1 MNVFEDC
8 ESTKYETIRYH
19 IATIQKGVPMQENLS
34 LYHIFYT
41 VARTGNISGAA
52 KELFISQPAISKSIR
67 KLEENLNTILFLR
80 NSRGVTLTR
89 DGELLYTHVRSAFDS
104 LSLGEQL
111 LARNHELGISQLRI
125 GASTTLSK
133 YVLLP
138 RLKTFIRQ
146 HPNVKVTI
154 TCQSTHRTLALLE
167 EQKIDVG
174 LVGKPKAVRGYSFLP
189 VQTIQDTFAASPS
202 YLEHLFVRTS
212 PEHLFEAATFMLMDE
227 ENITRQYVNSQLREH
242 HIELSN
248 ILEVSTM
255 DLLIEFARIG
265 LGIGCVIRDFVLQD
279 LQNKTLQEV
288 HTGVTFPKREIGIA
302 FRREHQSLP
311 VIQNFLKTMSPSEI

>member
-1 MNVFEDC
+1 
-8 ESTKYETIRYH
+8 KYETIRYH

-125 GASTTLSK
+125 G
-133 YVLLP
+133 
-138 RLKTFIRQ
+138 
-146 HPNVKVTI
+146 
-154 TCQSTHRTLALLE
+154 
-167 EQKIDVG
+167 
-174 LVGKPKAVRGYSFLP
+174 
-189 VQTIQDTFAASPS
+189 
-202 YLEHLFVRTS
+202 
-212 PEHLFEAATFMLMDE
+212 
-227 ENITRQYVNSQLREH
+227 
-242 HIELSN
+242 
-248 ILEVSTM
+248 
-255 DLLIEFARIG
+255 
-265 LGIGCVIRDFVLQD
+265 
-279 LQNKTLQEV
+279 
-288 HTGVTFPKREIGIA
+288 
-302 FRREHQSLP
+302 
-311 VIQNFLKTMSPSEI
+311 